1 MLGFIFCEE
10 WRKIMKKSCVPIIA
24 IAFAMLFVQCGSKK
38 GSGSG
43 NYPRFQS
50 GENTIIEFSF
60 LATNN
65 PALQPQSDI
74 VGTISDNSI
83 LITVPH
89 GTNVTALV
97 ANFVTNSTEVTVN
110 GVRQISGKT
119 PNDFSVPVVYKV
131 AAENGDIREYSVAVT
146 KAPSSEKRF
155 ASFSINGTEGS
166 IDEAN
171 GIITLSLP
179 PKTSLTSLAA
189 TFSALAK
196 SVKVKGIDQVS
207 GVTLNDFSSDVEY
220 QLTAEDGTGR
230 TYLVKSSVQPAPWN
244 EITGFS
250 FRKADN
256 PSLAIDVSGVV
267 SDGTISVELPYGSS
281 RSDLAAHFETEGVSM
296 QVNGVA
302 QVSGQTKNDFSSPLV
317 YQVTAESGAVR
328 EYEVRVTVAKN
339 SAKEITRYYLSG
351 EKGTIDEGSKTITVN
366 FPLSKSLSGLVA
378 EFITTGVS
386 VKVGET
392 EQISGTTPNDFTQP
406 VKYVVAAENGSASEY
421 TVQAVRKEEITGL
434 WNFETSPEGYTVVG
448 AQQVSGITGTALLFN
463 GTSDYVIVPDS
474 DSLTLAEGGTI
485 EATVMAITHRPYAGV
500 VHKGVLTDFSDET
513 YSLQFWG
520 SDGTLRFSIFNDKGE
535 YLYVDS
541 AQKLATNRWYHL
553 TATWDLTGI
562 KLYIN
567 GQLEVSAPNT
577 IGKVRDSGGALIIGA
592 QLDKTFSSTYGNIG
606 FNGVIDRVAVYN
618 RAYSDAEVQALF
630 NDQQTQSGGAFTA
643 FLLSAAVRNIRLIGV
658 LAVVIALLF
667 AGVYFYNK
675 RRSAMTS

>member
-1 MLGFIFCEE
+1 
-10 WRKIMKKSCVPIIA
+10 MKKSCVPIIA